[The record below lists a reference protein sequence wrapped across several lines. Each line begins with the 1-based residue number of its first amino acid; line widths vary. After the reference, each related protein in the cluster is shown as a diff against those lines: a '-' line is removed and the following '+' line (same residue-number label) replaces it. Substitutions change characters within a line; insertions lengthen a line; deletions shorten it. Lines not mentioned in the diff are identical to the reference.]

1 MGIILWLNAASVKSV
16 QVNESAEY
24 EIGVL
29 ESIQSPIILFRVLQH
44 DTQNGYLIVSVSVK
58 ISHSSFRTERKVYVV
73 PLLAVSGGTV
83 FRLISVKRLHILFG
97 LESSAVPFVGLDVN
111 FSCIAHEHTKGVGKG
126 YEVVI

>member
-44 DTQNGYLIVSVSVK
+44 DTQNDYLIVSVSVK

-83 FRLISVKRLHILFG
+83 FRLISVKRLHT
-97 LESSAVPFVGLDVN
+97 SSSVWKVAPFHL
-111 FSCIAHEHTKGVGKG
+111 
-126 YEVVI
+126 